1 MKKILTIVLLLIASS
16 VAADGYRSHNRPP
29 RPTNPPAYARNAP
42 RPYHSHS
49 MHGKDWI
56 TLLGAYA
63 IVRAAAPVVIQNQP
77 VVYYEPGGYWEI
89 RQERYYVPEQRTIG
103 YDDNGYE
110 IITIRPAHYAYR
122 EIKVWIEH

>member
-1 MKKILTIVLLLIASS
+1 
-16 VAADGYRSHNRPP
+16 
-29 RPTNPPAYARNAP
+29 
-42 RPYHSHS
+42 
-49 MHGKDWI
+49 MHGKYWI

-63 IVRAAAPVVIQNQP
+63 IARAAAPVVIQNQQ

-110 IITIRPAHYAYR
+110 IITIRPDHYAYR